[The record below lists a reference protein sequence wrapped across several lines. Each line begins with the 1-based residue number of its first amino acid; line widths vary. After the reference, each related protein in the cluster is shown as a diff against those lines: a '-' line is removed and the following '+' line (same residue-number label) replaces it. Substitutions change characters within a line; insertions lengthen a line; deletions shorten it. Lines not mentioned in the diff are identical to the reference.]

1 MPKAITDLFASEA
14 TPEKGRHIYTI
25 SEVTRDIKIILENT
39 FGEVWIEAEVSN
51 FKAYPSGH
59 FYFTLKDEGALLAA
73 AMFKNANKAVKFKI
87 EDGLKVICFGRI
99 EVYAPRGQ
107 YQLIVEKI
115 EPKGIGAQQLA
126 FEQLK
131 DKLFK
136 EGLFDPKHK
145 KELPL
150 MPFRVGIVTSSAGA
164 AVRDI
169 LQILRKGSSC
179 TDVVIRAVRV
189 QGERAA
195 KEIAEAVDDF
205 NQFSRQTN
213 KGEGGI
219 PQNAG
224 RQVDALIICR
234 GGGSTEDLWSFN
246 EEIVA
251 RAIYNSRI
259 PTISAVGHQIN
270 VTLSDLV
277 ADVFVETPSAAAKV
291 IVDKKNALLA
301 DLDSYRYE
309 LNARLYDV
317 LYHLRDTLT
326 TLKGMLKSPLDRLLE
341 KQQLL
346 DEVTSRMDSH
356 IRHALDM
363 AKEKFNSF
371 VERLEAL
378 SPLAVLSRGYSLSSL
393 MPEGR
398 IIKDVSEL
406 KPKDLIKTIL
416 AKGAFLS
423 SVQEVITDERKT
435 KL

>member
-1 MPKAITDLFASEA
+1 MSKTTPDLFASQTDHKQDKRVYA
-14 TPEKGRHIYTI
+14 V
-25 SEVTRDIKIILENT
+25 SEITQDIKLILENT
-39 FGEVWIEAEVSN
+39 FGEVWVEGEVSN

-59 FYFTLKDEGALLAA
+59 FYFTLKDEGAVLAA
-73 AMFKNANKAVKFKI
+73 AMFKNANKDVKFKI

-131 DKLFK
+131 NRLFK
-136 EGLFDPKHK
+136 EGLFDQKHK

-150 MPFRVGIVTSSAGA
+150 MPFCAGLVTSSAGA
-164 AVRDI
+164 VVRDI
-169 LQILRKGSSC
+169 LQILKKGAPC
-179 TDVVIRAVRV
+179 VDVVIRGVRV
-189 QGERAA
+189 QGEHAGR
-195 KEIAEAVDDF
+195 EIAEAVNDF

-224 RQVDALIICR
+224 KQVDVIIICR
-234 GGGSTEDLWSFN
+234 GGGSAEDLWSFN

-251 RAIYNSRI
+251 RAIYNSKI

-270 VTLSDLV
+270 VTISDLV

-301 DLDSYRYE
+301 ELDGYKYE
-309 LNARLYDV
+309 LSSAISDILHRLKN
-317 LYHLRDTLT
+317 TLA

-346 DEVTSRMDSH
+346 DELNSGLNSH
-356 IRHALDM
+356 IQHALDM
-363 AKEKFNSF
+363 AGEKFHSLI
-371 VERLEAL
+371 ERLEAL

-393 MPEGR
+393 MPGGR
-398 IIKDVSEL
+398 IIKDASEL

-423 SVQEVITDERKT
+423 SVQEVIKDEGKT
-435 KL
+435 KP

>member
-1 MPKAITDLFASEA
+1 MSKATSDLFASQ
-14 TPEKGRHIYTI
+14 TNHKKDKHVYTVSQI
-25 SEVTRDIKIILENT
+25 TQDIKLILENT
-39 FGEVWIEAEVSN
+39 FGEVWVEGEVSN

-59 FYFTLKDEGALLAA
+59 FYFTLKDEGAVLAA
-73 AMFKNANKAVKFKI
+73 AMFKNVNKDVKFKI
-87 EDGLKVICFGRI
+87 EDGLKVICAGRI

-131 DKLFK
+131 NKLFK
-136 EGLFDPKHK
+136 EGLFDQKHK

-150 MPFRVGIVTSSAGA
+150 MPFCAGLVTSSAGA
-164 AVRDI
+164 VVRDI
-169 LQILRKGSSC
+169 LQILKKGAPC
-179 TDVVIRAVRV
+179 VDVVIRGVRV
-189 QGERAA
+189 QGEHAGR
-195 KEIAEAVDDF
+195 EISEAVNDF
-205 NQFSRQTN
+205 NQF
-213 KGEGGI
+213 K
-219 PQNAG
+219 
-224 RQVDALIICR
+224 QVDVIIICR
-234 GGGSTEDLWSFN
+234 GGGSAEDLWSFN

-251 RAIYNSRI
+251 RAIYNSQI

-301 DLDSYRYE
+301 ELDGYRYE
-309 LNARLYDV
+309 LSSAISNILHRLKN
-317 LYHLRDTLT
+317 TLA

-346 DEVTSRMDSH
+346 DELNSGLNSH
-356 IRHALDM
+356 IQHALDM
-363 AKEKFNSF
+363 WEEKFHSLM
-371 VERLEAL
+371 ERLEAL

-393 MPEGR
+393 MPEGK
-398 IIKDVSEL
+398 IIKDASIL

-416 AKGAFLS
+416 AKGSFLS
-423 SVQEVITDERKT
+423 SVQEVIKDEGKT
-435 KL
+435 KS